1 MAFEDFAGLDDL
13 NLDDTVSGG
22 AAIAEAFGRRLTTRS
37 LWYDPSYVCL
47 DLHAYQSRTMTDVD
61 VWRLKVDIERC
72 RQAETRIA
80 DATVDVAWYAAGMEL
95 HVKVAGT
102 TVDGDTFELVAT
114 VDCEGVRLAIALT

>member
-1 MAFEDFAGLDDL
+1 MFEDIAGLDDV
-13 NLDDTVSGG
+13 DIDEVVSGG
-22 AAIAEAFGRRLTTRS
+22 AAIAEAFGRRLTTRA

-95 HVKVAGT
+95 RAKVTGT

-114 VDCEGVRLAIALT
+114 VDGEGVRLAVALT

>member
-1 MAFEDFAGLDDL
+1 MFEDIAGLGDL
-13 NLDDTVSGG
+13 DIDEVVSGG

-47 DLHAYQSRTMTDVD
+47 DLHAYQSRTMTDAD

-80 DATVDVAWYAAGMEL
+80 DAIVDVAWYAAGMEL
-95 HVKVAGT
+95 RVKVTGT

-114 VDCEGVRLAIALT
+114 VDGEGVRLAVAVGA